1 MMSTD
6 NDIKEIR
13 NDIRAIKSQLE
24 ALVCES
30 RLKQLDTLSFLLEL
44 AYKEAS
50 DAPGATSADSTVS
63 NAPLTLQ

>member
-1 MMSTD
+1 MSTD

-13 NDIRAIKSQLE
+13 EDIRAIKSQLE
-24 ALVCES
+24 VLVCES

-50 DAPGATSADSTVS
+50 EAPGGQAETPTVS
-63 NAPLTLQ
+63 NSPLTLQ

>member
-1 MMSTD
+1 MSTD
-6 NDIKEIR
+6 DDIKEIR

-50 DAPGATSADSTVS
+50 DAPGALSKEITVS
-63 NAPLTLQ
+63 DAPLTLQ